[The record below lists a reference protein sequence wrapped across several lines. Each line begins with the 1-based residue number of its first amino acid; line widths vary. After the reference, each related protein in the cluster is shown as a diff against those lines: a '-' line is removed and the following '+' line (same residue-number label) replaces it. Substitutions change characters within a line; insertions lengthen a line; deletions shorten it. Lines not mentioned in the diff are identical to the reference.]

1 LKHLFAHA
9 PIFVRSTILGIARD
23 FIFTLLFYFFQRFWQ
38 HPICMIVLDKSPRQ
52 AEYVMFS
59 SLIIRNL
66 SMPLKD
72 IKATYDKNGERQN
85 NGRET

>member
-1 LKHLFAHA
+1 
-9 PIFVRSTILGIARD
+9 
-23 FIFTLLFYFFQRFWQ
+23 
-38 HPICMIVLDKSPRQ
+38 MIVLDKSPRQ

-66 SMPLKD
+66 SMPFKD